1 MDRLEEN
8 KKKLDKLLWFIP
20 IRSLRHLLREIIYN
34 IFSINNLIE
43 ENNKLNNEIL
53 DLRREIRYI
62 NNKLNKNVVYVKIT
76 NDWTKDFNN
85 HLYYLMIKN
94 LLNKKNLEALYSEYN
109 ADIEIFSVVGDKKL
123 IELSNAKIKIFYTGE
138 PVINGWIKGY
148 EDNCIG
154 ISNLSIGYNHLNNLS
169 YVRIPLWFLYLFE
182 KSLFYEPNK
191 DIIFKRLNEINN
203 IRYNKTKF
211 AALINKWDPSNI
223 RMPIYNAVSKID
235 HINCPGKFLHNDD
248 SLKNEYGDD
257 KLEYLKQFKFNICP
271 ENCIEDG
278 YITEKMIH
286 SFMAG
291 CIPIWNGYKNIEG
304 DVINKNAVLYWD
316 ESGNNGEV
324 IKEIEKLHKNDD
336 LYEKFIKQR
345 RFNTDAAVDYVYNQ
359 IVILNEKIESL
370 INNII

>member
-169 YVRIPLWFLYLFE
+169 FVY
-182 KSLFYEPNK
+182 
-191 DIIFKRLNEINN
+191 IFN
-203 IRYNKTKF
+203 
-211 AALINKWDPSNI
+211 
-223 RMPIYNAVSKID
+223 
-235 HINCPGKFLHNDD
+235 
-248 SLKNEYGDD
+248 
-257 KLEYLKQFKFNICP
+257 
-271 ENCIEDG
+271 
-278 YITEKMIH
+278 
-286 SFMAG
+286 
-291 CIPIWNGYKNIEG
+291 
-304 DVINKNAVLYWD
+304 
-316 ESGNNGEV
+316 
-324 IKEIEKLHKNDD
+324 
-336 LYEKFIKQR
+336 
-345 RFNTDAAVDYVYNQ
+345 
-359 IVILNEKIESL
+359 
-370 INNII
+370 